1 MRELEG
7 KSSTSQTVSLLG
19 EEVNMQQM
27 SLPHLLGIQSQMRD
41 DMNRI
46 NTVRATACV
55 ASFPITIVPI
65 CIDYG
70 TKSLC

>member
-7 KSSTSQTVSLLG
+7 KSSTLQTVSLLG

-55 ASFPITIVPI
+55 ASFNHYCFI